1 MNKIFGVLLIKFFLI
16 VNVASATARWP
27 VDADHGMV
35 VSAHHLATKV
45 GVDILKQ
52 GGNAVDAAIATAYS
66 LAVVYPAAG
75 NLGGGGFM
83 TLRLASGEIAFLDF
97 REKAPLSASPSMYL
111 DSEGQVLK
119 SSTKGHLAVAVPGTV
134 AGLEMARTRFASMK
148 REVLLKPAIRLAKEG
163 FLLNAGDISLLSIA
177 TEDFRQNEDL
187 NRIFLNQ
194 GKPFKEGELLVQ
206 IDLSRTLERI
216 KRYGASGFYKGFTAD
231 ELVSASK
238 KGGGIITQEDL
249 RQYRARELSP
259 IECDYRGYHLISAP
273 PPSSGGVILCEML
286 NVLEPYPLQTY
297 GFNSAKTVHLMVEAM
312 RNAYQDRNT
321 LLGDPDFV
329 RNPIEQMLS
338 KKHTEEIIS
347 KIIDAKATPSI
358 NPFTNS
364 NWSEG
369 VNTTHFSVIDKWG
382 NAVSMTY
389 TLNEAFGARV
399 IAGRTGVLL
408 NDEMDDFTKKIGE
421 PNNFKLV
428 QGLANQIE
436 PGKRP
441 LSSMTPTIVTKNGEV
456 VMILGTPGGSRI
468 ITAVLQ
474 TLINVIDF
482 DMNIQEAVDA
492 PRFHH
497 QWLPD
502 QIFVEPNAI
511 SNDTSRL
518 LSDWG
523 YEIVPSRHS
532 NHLAAIYVSQT
543 YDSKNSLSFKRYS
556 GANDSRSR
564 SGLAMGY

>member
-1 MNKIFGVLLIKFFLI
+1 MKKIVCILLIKFSLI
-16 VNVASATARWP
+16 INVASAAARWP
-27 VDADHGMV
+27 VFAEHGMV

-52 GGNAVDAAIATAYS
+52 GGNAIDAAIATAYA

-83 TLRLASGEIAFLDF
+83 TLRLANGEISFLDF
-97 REKAPLSASPSMYL
+97 REKAPLNASSTMFL
-111 DSEGQVLK
+111 DSEGQVFK
-119 SSTKGHLAVAVPGTV
+119 SSTKGHLAVGVPGTV
-134 AGLEMARTRFASMK
+134 AGLEMARARFASMN
-148 REVLLKPAIRLAKEG
+148 RTVLMKPAIRLAKEG
-163 FLLNAGDISLLSIA
+163 FVLDAGDVSMLSIA
-177 TEDFRQNEDL
+177 GDDFKRNEDL
-187 NRIFLNQ
+187 KRIFLRQ
-194 GKPFKEGELLVQ
+194 GNPFKEGEVLIQ
-206 IDLSRTLERI
+206 ADLSRTLERI

-231 ELVSASK
+231 ELVSSSK

-249 RQYRARELSP
+249 RQYRAREMSP

-286 NVLEPYPLQTY
+286 NVLESYPLQTY

-329 RNPIEQMLS
+329 SNPIEQILS
-338 KKHTEEIIS
+338 KKHTEEILS
-347 KIIDAKATPSI
+347 KILDAKATPSI
-358 NPFTNS
+358 NPYPNS

-369 VNTTHFSVIDKWG
+369 VNTTHFSVIDQWG

-399 IAGRTGVLL
+399 MAGRTGVLL

-421 PNNFKLV
+421 PNKFKLV

-441 LSSMTPTIVTKNGEV
+441 LSSMTPTIVTKDGEV

-482 DMNIQEAVDA
+482 GMNIQEAVDA

-502 QIFVEPNAI
+502 QVFAEPNAI
-511 SNDTSRL
+511 SSDTSRL
-518 LSDWG
+518 LSEWG

-532 NHLAAIYVSQT
+532 NHLAAIYVSQVN
-543 YDSKNSLSFKRYS
+543 DSKNSANFKRYS

-564 SGLAMGY
+564 SGLAMGF